1 MTITKTVNENEET
14 LKVEGWLDTQASPDF
29 HQELE
34 NLEPE
39 IDSLILDFSEL
50 EYISS
55 AGVRE
60 VVAAYKK
67 MDGAL
72 VVKNVSSG
80 IMSIFKA
87 TGIDKKVRFEN
98 A

>member
-1 MTITKTVNENEET
+1 MEIKMEKDLDKLVIA
-14 LKVEGWLDTQASPDF
+14 LSGRLDTTTAP
-29 HQELE
+29 ELE
-34 NLEPE
+34 EKFKTELSDVTELVV
-39 IDSLILDFSEL
+39 DLADL

>member
-1 MTITKTVNENEET
+1 MTITKTMNGDEAV
-14 LKVEGWLDTQASPDF
+14 LAFEGWLDTQAAPEMHAEVEALGEDIKSIVFDF
-29 HQELE
+29 GK
-34 NLEPE
+34 
-39 IDSLILDFSEL
+39 L

-55 AGVRE
+55 SGIRE